1 MFVPYSK
8 MYNTDQKFCHL
19 IYWQLIRIE
28 KLISSMWCGNFY
40 IENHTNIKWLCNAIQ
55 LNGIIIFYYLWR
67 KYEYLV
73 VASKYAI
80 VGTQGICLPTWR
92 CQSQESI
99 LTNWG
104 TFTQN
109 AYNCLVHCICLIH
122 TLECR
127 TLTLLYMLCRWNSYF
142 TINII
147 LSLIWNKIKLIQ
159 WF

>member
-1 MFVPYSK
+1 MPHLKVHYAA
-8 MYNTDQKFCHL
+8 QKFCHL
-19 IYWQLIRIE
+19 IYWQLIKIE
-28 KLISSMWCGNFY
+28 KLISSMSCGRFY
-40 IENHTNIKWLCNAIQ
+40 IEK
-55 LNGIIIFYYLWR
+55 NGIIIFYYLWR
-67 KYEYLV
+67 KYDYLV

-127 TLTLLYMLCRWNSYF
+127 TLTLLYMLCSWHSYL

-147 LSLIWNKIKLIQ
+147 LYLIWNKIKLV
-159 WF
+159 

>member
-1 MFVPYSK
+1 
-8 MYNTDQKFCHL
+8 
-19 IYWQLIRIE
+19 
-28 KLISSMWCGNFY
+28 MWKFY
-40 IENHTNIKWLCNAIQ
+40 IKNHTKIKWLYNLDKFDVQ
-55 LNGIIIFYYLWR
+55 SGIIIFYYLWR
-67 KYEYLV
+67 KYDYLV

-109 AYNCLVHCICLIH
+109 AYNCLVHCICVIH

-127 TLTLLYMLCRWNSYF
+127 TLKLLYMLCSWNSYL

-159 WF
+159 WILSLF

>member
-1 MFVPYSK
+1 MEIFTLKIIP
-8 MYNTDQKFCHL
+8 
-19 IYWQLIRIE
+19 
-28 KLISSMWCGNFY
+28 ISNGYAMLY
-40 IENHTNIKWLCNAIQ
+40 
-55 LNGIIIFYYLWR
+55 NGIIIFYYLWR
-67 KYEYLV
+67 KYDYLV

-127 TLTLLYMLCRWNSYF
+127 TLTLLYMLCRWNSYL
-142 TINII
+142 TINTI
-147 LSLIWNKIKLIQ
+147 LSIIWNKLKVDIMNLAFVLFVSYIKMTFYQYRIFFACSISIQ
-159 WF
+159 HVLNYI